1 MMNWSI
7 KAFDQLTRDELFII
21 LKERVAVFVVEQAC
35 AYPEI
40 DELDQKSIH
49 IFKQNSS
56 GQLLA
61 YCRIIPTEKMM
72 KLGRVLTTQTVRGK
86 GLGQELVAT
95 ALSYCQ
101 ENYPQL
107 PVYAQAQ
114 AHLQDFYGQFGFN
127 ATSEVYLEDD
137 IPHIDMMK
145 EKD

>member
-1 MMNWSI
+1 MNWCI
-7 KAFDQLTRDELFII
+7 KAFDQLTRDELFVI

-40 DELDQKSIH
+40 DDLDQHSVH
-49 IFKQNSS
+49 VFKQDSS

-61 YCRIIPTEKMM
+61 YCRIIPTEEMM
-72 KLGRVLTTQTVRGK
+72 KLGRVLTTESARGK
-86 GLGQELVAT
+86 GLGHELVAT

-101 ENYPQL
+101 ENSPHL

-114 AHLQDFYGQFGFN
+114 AHLQDFYDQFGFK
-127 ATSEVYLEDD
+127 ATSEVYLEDN

-145 EKD
+145 END